1 MTHKHPAHS
10 TAAEAQR
17 ARVLV
22 ALRVSPKTSYD
33 LRRLGI
39 YQAPARILELR
50 RRGYRISTDLVPL
63 VDADGYTHQG
73 VALYTLLDEPQKKE
87 AEHAPKK

>member
-1 MTHKHPAHS
+1 MACKPPARS

-22 ALRVSPKTSYD
+22 ALRAAPKTSYD

-50 RRGYRISTDLVPL
+50 RRGFRISTDLVSL

-73 VALYTLLDEPQKKE
+73 VALYTLLAEPHKKE
-87 AEHAPKK
+87 ATHAPKK

>member
-1 MTHKHPAHS
+1 MARKHPANS

-22 ALRVSPKTSYD
+22 ALRAGPKTSYD

-50 RRGYRISTDLVPL
+50 RRGCRISTDLVPL
-63 VDADGYTHQG
+63 VDADGYTHLG
-73 VALYTLLDEPQKKE
+73 VALYTLLAEPHKKE
-87 AEHAPKK
+87 ATHAPKK

>member
-1 MTHKHPAHS
+1 MARKHPAHS

-22 ALRVSPKTSYD
+22 ALRAGPKTSYD

-50 RRGYRISTDLVPL
+50 RRSYRISTDLVPL
-63 VDADGYTHQG
+63 VDAEGYTHAG
-73 VALYTLLDEPQKKE
+73 VALYTLLAEPQKKE
-87 AEHAPKK
+87 ADHAPKK